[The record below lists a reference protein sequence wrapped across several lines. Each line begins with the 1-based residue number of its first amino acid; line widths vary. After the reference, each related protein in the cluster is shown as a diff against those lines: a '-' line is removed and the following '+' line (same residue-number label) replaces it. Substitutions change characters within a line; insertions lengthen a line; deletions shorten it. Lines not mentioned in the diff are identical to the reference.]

1 MSNQRTLSIIKPNA
15 VKKNKIGLI
24 IALLEEAKLKVVEV
38 KMITLS
44 VEKAESFY
52 SEHKGKPFF
61 NELIAFMTSGPL
73 VIMALE
79 GEDAINTNR
88 KIMGATNPAEALEG
102 TIRAKYGDGM
112 TENAVHGSDSNENA
126 EKEIGF
132 FFSQSELIANK

>member
-112 TENAVHGSDSNENA
+112 TENAVHGSDGLESASREL
-126 EKEIGF
+126 KF
-132 FFSQSELIANK
+132 FFG

>member
-24 IALLEEAKLKVVEV
+24 IELLEEAKLKVVEV
-38 KMITLS
+38 KMVTLS

-112 TENAVHGSDSNENA
+112 TENAVHGSDGLESASREL
-126 EKEIGF
+126 KF
-132 FFSQSELIANK
+132 FFG

>member
-15 VKKNKIGLI
+15 VKKNKIGMI
-24 IALLEEAKLKVVEV
+24 IALLEEAKLSVIEA
-38 KMITLS
+38 KMLTLS
-44 VEKAESFY
+44 VDEAESFY

-61 NELIAFMTSGPL
+61 DELVAFMTSGPL
-73 VIMALE
+73 VVIALE

-112 TENAVHGSDSNENA
+112 TENAVHGSDGLESA
-126 EKEIGF
+126 LREINF
-132 FFSQSELIANK
+132 FFG

>member
-1 MSNQRTLSIIKPNA
+1 MSIQRTLSIIKPNA

-88 KIMGATNPAEALEG
+88 RIMGATNPAEALEG

-112 TENAVHGSDSNENA
+112 TENAVHGSDGLESASREL
-126 EKEIGF
+126 KF
-132 FFSQSELIANK
+132 FFG

>member
-1 MSNQRTLSIIKPNA
+1 MSIQRTLSIIKPNA

-61 NELIAFMTSGPL
+61 NELIAFMTSGPV

-112 TENAVHGSDSNENA
+112 TENAVHGSDGLESASREL
-126 EKEIGF
+126 KF
-132 FFSQSELIANK
+132 FFG

>member
-15 VKKNKIGLI
+15 VKKNKIGSI

-44 VEKAESFY
+44 IEKAESFY

-112 TENAVHGSDSNENA
+112 TENAVHGSDGLESASREL
-126 EKEIGF
+126 KF
-132 FFSQSELIANK
+132 FFG

>member
-1 MSNQRTLSIIKPNA
+1 MSIQRTLSIIKPNA

-61 NELIAFMTSGPL
+61 NELIAFMTSGPV
-73 VIMALE
+73 VIMTLE

-112 TENAVHGSDSNENA
+112 TENAVHGSDGLESASREL
-126 EKEIGF
+126 KF
-132 FFSQSELIANK
+132 FFG

>member
-44 VEKAESFY
+44 IEKAESFY

-112 TENAVHGSDSNENA
+112 TENAVHGSDGLESASREL
-126 EKEIGF
+126 KF
-132 FFSQSELIANK
+132 FFG

>member
-52 SEHKGKPFF
+52 SEHKRKPFF
-61 NELIAFMTSGPL
+61 DELIAFMTSGPL

-112 TENAVHGSDSNENA
+112 TENAVHGSDGLESASREL
-126 EKEIGF
+126 KF
-132 FFSQSELIANK
+132 FFG

>member
-88 KIMGATNPAEALEG
+88 KIMGATNPAEAVEG

-112 TENAVHGSDSNENA
+112 TENAVHGSDGLESASREL
-126 EKEIGF
+126 KF
-132 FFSQSELIANK
+132 FFG

>member
-24 IALLEEAKLKVVEV
+24 SALLEEAKLKVVEV
-38 KMITLS
+38 KMVTLS

-112 TENAVHGSDSNENA
+112 TENAVHGSDGLESASREL
-126 EKEIGF
+126 KF
-132 FFSQSELIANK
+132 FFG

>member
-24 IALLEEAKLKVVEV
+24 IALLEEAKLKVVEI

-61 NELIAFMTSGPL
+61 NELIAFMTSGPV

-112 TENAVHGSDSNENA
+112 TENAVHGSDGLESASREL
-126 EKEIGF
+126 KF
-132 FFSQSELIANK
+132 FFG

>member
-88 KIMGATNPAEALEG
+88 KIMGATNPAEAPEG

-112 TENAVHGSDSNENA
+112 TENAVHGSDGLESASREL
-126 EKEIGF
+126 KF
-132 FFSQSELIANK
+132 FFG

>member
-1 MSNQRTLSIIKPNA
+1 MSIQRTLSIIKPNA

-24 IALLEEAKLKVVEV
+24 IGLLEEAKLKVVEV

-112 TENAVHGSDSNENA
+112 TENAVHGSDGLESASREL
-126 EKEIGF
+126 KF
-132 FFSQSELIANK
+132 FFG

>member
-15 VKKNKIGLI
+15 VKKNKIGMV

-112 TENAVHGSDSNENA
+112 TENAVHGSDGLESASREL
-126 EKEIGF
+126 KF
-132 FFSQSELIANK
+132 FFG

>member
-38 KMITLS
+38 KMVTLS

-112 TENAVHGSDSNENA
+112 TENAVHGSDGLESASREL
-126 EKEIGF
+126 KF
-132 FFSQSELIANK
+132 FFG

>member
-44 VEKAESFY
+44 VERAESFY

-88 KIMGATNPAEALEG
+88 KIMGATNPAEAPEG

-112 TENAVHGSDSNENA
+112 TENAVHGSDGLESASREL
-126 EKEIGF
+126 KF
-132 FFSQSELIANK
+132 FFG

>member
-15 VKKNKIGLI
+15 VKKNKIGSI

-44 VEKAESFY
+44 IEKAESFY

-79 GEDAINTNR
+79 GKMLST
-88 KIMGATNPAEALEG
+88 L
-102 TIRAKYGDGM
+102 
-112 TENAVHGSDSNENA
+112 TER
-126 EKEIGF
+126 
-132 FFSQSELIANK
+132 

>member
-1 MSNQRTLSIIKPNA
+1 MSSQRTLSIIKPNA

-112 TENAVHGSDSNENA
+112 TENAVHGSDGLESASREL
-126 EKEIGF
+126 KF
-132 FFSQSELIANK
+132 FFG

>member
-15 VKKNKIGLI
+15 VKKSKIGLI

-88 KIMGATNPAEALEG
+88 RIMGATNPAEALEAFAAQRRERH
-102 TIRAKYGDGM
+102 IQQPRLPFHRRDR
-112 TENAVHGSDSNENA
+112 V
-126 EKEIGF
+126 
-132 FFSQSELIANK
+132 L